1 MAFRFLVLL
10 KHVTF
15 RNKIELECRASYKTL
30 LTGVD
35 KFPIPKNKI
44 QNTKKYIIKCMYNT

>member
-10 KHVTF
+10 KHVAF

-44 QNTKKYIIKCMYNT
+44 QNTKKNIIKCMYNT